1 MPLQNS
7 RPAHVPPLRLMA
19 IARHQPLMAWPPNN
33 AWKRTVAAPH
43 TSAMMLQM
51 LAQHST
57 HANSA
62 IAMPHAAS
70 HASAARPCRPGDGR
84 GAGRAEANAHAREEL
99 AARPAALL

>member
-1 MPLQNS
+1 M
-7 RPAHVPPLRLMA
+7 VD
-19 IARHQPLMAWPPNN
+19 IARHQPMIAWPPNH
-33 AWKRTVAAPH
+33 ARKRPVAAAY

-62 IAMPHAAS
+62 LAMPHAAS